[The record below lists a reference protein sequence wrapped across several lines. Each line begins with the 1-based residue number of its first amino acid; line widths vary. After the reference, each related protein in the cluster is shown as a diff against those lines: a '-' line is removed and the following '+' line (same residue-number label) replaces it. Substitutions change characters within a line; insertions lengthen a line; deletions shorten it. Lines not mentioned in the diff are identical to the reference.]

1 LQRLLSAQ
9 RSGEFAAAVLAAMAG
24 LFLAAAV
31 LRRAGDGRLRRL
43 GLRHLLAGLVAAVG
57 LVIAGGGVAEAFR
70 LAADSSVD
78 LPASLRF
85 VAPVQQADAAWQVRV
100 DNVAVGAARFGFLS
114 WVLAGVALLAWLWAS
129 VIGTGWVGRVQ
140 LAGAWTLLGWAAL
153 RGVNGAPALV
163 AVFVGFAVIHVL
175 LPSFWRWWQAPVT
188 PAPPVGGAS
197 AGATAGAAMVLVL
210 GGLLAGGVGPV
221 ARAQQVPVEA
231 STAPGRPASAKVGVP
246 PVVVPPTVSGV
257 ESVEHDVRVEDE
269 FALGTVNIRW
279 RAKRGDALAL
289 FREPGVLTRSGH
301 DTNQARLVAVTRDGR
316 RQHLLV
322 AEQDGL
328 LAFPLEYQVRV
339 GARDGERGF
348 VLPVTGGLVHRARV
362 RLTGLEVDVVSPQA
376 VSVRRDT
383 SGPTTNTVADLVLGP
398 AADTWIGWRP
408 RSRDTRREKAVYYSE
423 INLLLVPGPGVIE
436 GTHDVRVRP
445 AQGEVR
451 ELVFLVP
458 SGSTVTDV
466 ASPVLS
472 QWRFDPDSRR
482 LRVALTPAQS
492 KPFAVTV
499 TSQWATSPLPFERSA
514 GLLVLEGAAGQ
525 IGLAGVATGPEV
537 QLDEVKAEGF
547 SAINLE
553 DYPAEVVQHA
563 AARVSGLTLR
573 RAYRYTA
580 MEGRLTLKAAAVEPD
595 VRVDSQQTLSL
606 GEDRT
611 VLAATLGVEVLR
623 AGIFRFSF
631 ELPSGLDVES
641 VAGGA
646 LSHWTEL
653 KNGDARVVTLHLKG
667 KTEGRQQF
675 TLTLAGPGVRT
686 TNGWVVPRLSVREA
700 AKQRGQLTVVPETGL
715 RLQVTQ
721 REGATQL
728 DPLQSGVRQ
737 KGALVFRLLQD
748 PWVLRFDLERVDAW
762 IQVTGIQHATVTE
775 AQVKVSANL
784 QYEIENTGVKAL
796 VLRLPAAAENVRF
809 RGEQVADFLARPG
822 ATNAATRDWEV
833 KLERRFMG
841 RYLLHATYTLPLP
854 EKATEFGLDGIQALE
869 VNLQRGFVAV
879 QAQGRLQVRIEAP
892 PSVQGTEWQT
902 VPRALLQDLGA
913 NAASYTY
920 RLVEPAFRLPVKLE
934 RREAT
939 RLLPARVNGVSFTSV
954 ISDDGAMLTQ
964 ARMSLVPGDKRL
976 LHLTLPRGS
985 RFWFAFVNQ
994 NSVWPWQSTN
1004 QIVLPLEQN
1013 SKVGEPTVVE
1023 FFYSGSA
1030 GRAAVRALDLKL
1042 AAPKFDLPLEDIV
1055 WTVFLNEK
1063 WRVRHWDGS
1072 LQLRETG
1079 GAVGV
1084 GALDLDSYVRNEEQI
1099 RLAKTREA
1107 EQFLNFAN
1115 SLVQQGD
1122 PTQAR
1127 RAFRAAYGLS
1137 QHDQAFNEDAR
1148 VQLNNLKVQQA
1159 LVGLNVRQAR
1169 VAGETAGQAASPKAV
1184 WDNSAANYSQG
1195 EAKQLLERNSAE
1207 ESAVQQRLAER
1218 LVQQQDAALANPAAI
1233 RAAIPE
1239 QGRRLVFT
1247 RPLEVNTWADLTLNL
1262 QATAA
1267 GQATGLQRLALLA
1280 GVFLGFGVVAL
1291 AARTRRD

>member
-1 LQRLLSAQ
+1 
-9 RSGEFAAAVLAAMAG
+9 
-24 LFLAAAV
+24 
-31 LRRAGDGRLRRL
+31 
-43 GLRHLLAGLVAAVG
+43 
-57 LVIAGGGVAEAFR
+57 
-70 LAADSSVD
+70 
-78 LPASLRF
+78 
-85 VAPVQQADAAWQVRV
+85 
-100 DNVAVGAARFGFLS
+100 
-114 WVLAGVALLAWLWAS
+114 
-129 VIGTGWVGRVQ
+129 
-140 LAGAWTLLGWAAL
+140 
-153 RGVNGAPALV
+153 
-163 AVFVGFAVIHVL
+163 
-175 LPSFWRWWQAPVT
+175 
-188 PAPPVGGAS
+188 
-197 AGATAGAAMVLVL
+197 
-210 GGLLAGGVGPV
+210 
-221 ARAQQVPVEA
+221 
-231 STAPGRPASAKVGVP
+231 
-246 PVVVPPTVSGV
+246 
-257 ESVEHDVRVEDE
+257 
-269 FALGTVNIRW
+269 
-279 RAKRGDALAL
+279 
-289 FREPGVLTRSGH
+289 
-301 DTNQARLVAVTRDGR
+301 
-316 RQHLLV
+316 
-322 AEQDGL
+322 
-328 LAFPLEYQVRV
+328 
-339 GARDGERGF
+339 
-348 VLPVTGGLVHRARV
+348 
-362 RLTGLEVDVVSPQA
+362 
-376 VSVRRDT
+376 
-383 SGPTTNTVADLVLGP
+383 
-398 AADTWIGWRP
+398 
-408 RSRDTRREKAVYYSE
+408 
-423 INLLLVPGPGVIE
+423 
-436 GTHDVRVRP
+436 
-445 AQGEVR
+445 
-451 ELVFLVP
+451 
-458 SGSTVTDV
+458 
-466 ASPVLS
+466 
-472 QWRFDPDSRR
+472 
-482 LRVALTPAQS
+482 VALTPAQS

-563 AARVSGLTLR
+563 AARASGLTLR

-700 AKQRGQLTVVPETGL
+700 AKQRGQLTVVPEHGVAASGHPA
-715 RLQVTQ
+715 R
-721 REGATQL
+721 GAR
-728 DPLQSGVRQ
+728 PSWIRCSPGSGRRVPWCS
-737 KGALVFRLLQD
+737 GCLQD

-762 IQVTGIQHATVTE
+762 VQVTGIQHATVRTE

-869 VNLQRGFVAV
+869 VNLQRGICGGAGG
-879 QAQGRLQVRIEAP
+879 GRLQVRIEAP

-939 RLLPARVNGVSFTSV
+939 RLLPARVNGVTFTSV

-964 ARMSLVPGDKRL
+964 ARMTLVPGDKRL
-976 LHLTLPRGS
+976 LHLTLPEGS

-1023 FFYSGSA
+1023 FFYSGNA

-1063 WRVRHWDGS
+1063 WRVSHWDGS

-1207 ESAVQQRLAER
+1207 ENAVQQRLAER

-1267 GQATGLQRLALLA
+1267 GQATGLQRLALLV